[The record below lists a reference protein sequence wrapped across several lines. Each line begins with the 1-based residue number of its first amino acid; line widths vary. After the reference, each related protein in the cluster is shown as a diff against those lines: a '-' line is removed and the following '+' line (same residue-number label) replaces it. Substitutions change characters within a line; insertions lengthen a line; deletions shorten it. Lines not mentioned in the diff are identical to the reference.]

1 MRPASVQAVSFS
13 VLPDR
18 QHAGYRPPGDAASS
32 GMLRYTGPWPAAG
45 ASSLSSNVIR
55 FRKPSAAERSKGKT
69 LCREGFHKWAIR
81 QDKQFD
87 VRQGR
92 LVTVYAC
99 VRCGATKTEAR

>member
-1 MRPASVQAVSFS
+1 M
-13 VLPDR
+13 PDTAR
-18 QHAGYRPPGDAASS
+18 RRCCLFRDAALHWS
-32 GMLRYTGPWPAAG
+32 R
-45 ASSLSSNVIR
+45 ASRRGIELSSNVIK
-55 FRKPSAAERSKGKT
+55 FRKPTAAEKSKGKT